1 MIYKTV
7 RTFDEGRGLMERID
21 YEILRELILNG
32 RASTTE
38 ISNKIKVPR
47 TTVHYRIMKMIKEGI
62 IEKFSVKLGYEKLG
76 YDVLAYVLAT
86 YDPSAT
92 LSQKEVVGK
101 IKEIPG
107 VEEVY
112 IITGEW
118 DFLVKV
124 RCKSVKELGKTIV
137 DKLREIEGISQT
149 MTCLV
154 LHEEEADPFNVIR
167 ECEEERSLFDHF
179 FS

>member
-1 MIYKTV
+1 
-7 RTFDEGRGLMERID
+7 MERVD

-47 TTVHYRIMKMIKEGI
+47 TTVHYRIMKMIREGI

-92 LSQKEVVGK
+92 LTQKEIVGK
-101 IKEIPG
+101 INDLSFEIATA
-107 VEEVY
+107 EE
-112 IITGEW
+112 
-118 DFLVKV
+118 
-124 RCKSVKELGKTIV
+124 IV
-137 DKLREIEGISQT
+137 L
-149 MTCLV
+149 L
-154 LHEEEADPFNVIR
+154 
-167 ECEEERSLFDHF
+167 
-179 FS
+179 